1 VQPFEPSQVIA
12 VSPDSTCHQ
21 IPAGKLS
28 AVEKERASWWSPRLL
43 EVLAACCAIVVEG
56 VSDRII
62 VEAVARLMKIN
73 LDRLGAVVFDIDGAQ
88 NFPHVYKLIGKNGFC
103 VSILGLVDEKEKNVW
118 HGPIGGKQA
127 AVFGTT
133 LWASNPDLEAEYCR
147 ALTGPGTAR
156 ALTAAGFCREDGIV
170 SSCGAASVEAITDD
184 AAADFCRKDKI
195 GAARAIATQLDL
207 ETATK
212 ITSVHGL
219 LQKLRALGETR

>member
-12 VSPDSTCHQ
+12 VSPDGTCHQ
-21 IPAGKLS
+21 IPAGKLT

-43 EVLAACCAIVVEG
+43 EVLAACYAIVVEG

-62 VEAVARLMKIN
+62 VEAAARLMGIG

-103 VSILGLVDEKEKNVW
+103 VPILGLVDEAEKLVW
-118 HGPIGGKQA
+118 HGAIGGKPK

-133 LWASNPDLEAEYCR
+133 LWASDPDLEAEYCQ
-147 ALTGPGTAR
+147 ALTGPGAAR
-156 ALTAAGFCREDGIV
+156 ALIAAGFCREDGIV
-170 SSCGAASVEAITDD
+170 ASCGVASIDQITDD
-184 AAADFCRKDKI
+184 AAAAFCRKDKI
-195 GAARAIATQLDL
+195 GAARAIATQLDQA
-207 ETATK
+207 TAEK

-219 LQKLRALGETR
+219 LEKLRELGTAR